1 MPTSHIAEEQY
12 EYFLGA
18 FARDRDRLF
27 RYIFSL
33 LPNHSDAEDVFQ
45 RCSLVMWRKF
55 SEFDKERNF
64 LSWACGIAFNEV
76 RHYLRTSG
84 QQKLKFDSDLL
95 LQISDT
101 RISNLDGSKSLLPHL
116 AGCIKQLPSRDQE
129 LVRVAYGEKNTLK
142 EFAQTTN
149 LAVQTLYN
157 KLSRI
162 RRQLLDC
169 VRRKLAVE

>member
-1 MPTSHIAEEQY
+1 MRTPHNTDEQY

-55 SEFDKERNF
+55 TEFDRDRNF

-95 LQISDT
+95 SQISDT
-101 RISNLDGSKSLLPHL
+101 RISSLDASTNLLSHL
-116 AGCIKQLPSRDQE
+116 AGCVKQLSPRDQE
-129 LVRVAYGEKNTLK
+129 LVRAAYGEKDTLK
-142 EFAQTTN
+142 EFAQSTN

-157 KLSRI
+157 NLGRI